1 MTGGGYTLTG
11 TLKNGSFTGTFTGP
25 GGSSG
30 TFAALSSTDVTPAYA
45 YCGTYTGLITPGN
58 IEEDGSF
65 NMVAAGTILSG
76 SSSSS
81 GGDIISFTGRAAAEP
96 NGTTTVTVNQTTA
109 EGTLTANGTV
119 TADYSTV
126 SGTFQA
132 SVADEVGVNNGTF
145 QGSLCAGTL
154 PTLR

>member
-1 MTGGGYTLTG
+1 M
-11 TLKNGSFTGTFTGP
+11 
-25 GGSSG
+25 
-30 TFAALSSTDVTPAYA
+30 TPAYA
-45 YCGTYTGLITPGN
+45 YCGTYTGVITPGN

-65 NMVAAGTILSG
+65 NVVVAGRILSG
-76 SSSSS
+76 GSSSS

-132 SVADEVGVNNGTF
+132 SVAGEGGVNNGTLE
-145 QGSLCAGTL
+145 GSLCAGTL